1 MFNKIIINDDYVISL
16 CAIFQ
21 CSYLIDQASISNFE
35 NISDIEMLI
44 KSIYITKSLKTKDIY
59 YDETKLIDGLTSLKK
74 VLHGKNDASLL
85 NIQKYVLSSI
95 ILQKKINK
103 INNLKNLIRKKID
116 NYHNN
121 SMISENLNYQIKY
134 SEQIYK
140 EYISLIKPRV
150 IISGTKE
157 YLEKNSS
164 LIRALLLSSIRAAF
178 LWNELSGS
186 KWHLILKRKEIL
198 NKCDRLFI

>member
-1 MFNKIIINDDYVISL
+1 MFNKIVINDDYLTSL

-21 CSYLIDQASISNFE
+21 CSYLIDQVSISNFE
-35 NISDIEMLI
+35 NLSDIEMLI
-44 KSIYITKSLKTKDIY
+44 NSVYITESNAKEIY
-59 YDETKLIDGLTSLKK
+59 YNETKLIDGLITLKK
-74 VLHGKNDASLL
+74 ILNGKNDISLV
-85 NIQKYVLSSI
+85 NIQKYALSSI
-95 ILQKKINK
+95 ILEKKINK

-121 SMISENLNYQIKY
+121 SIMSENLNYQIEY

-140 EYISLIKPRV
+140 EHISLIKPKV

-178 LWNELSGS
+178 LWNELGGS
-186 KWHLILKRKEIL
+186 KWHLMFKRNEIL

>member
-21 CSYLIDQASISNFE
+21 CSYLIDQASVSNFE

>member
-1 MFNKIIINDDYVISL
+1 MFNKIIINDDYVISP

-35 NISDIEMLI
+35 NISDIEMLV
-44 KSIYITKSLKTKDIY
+44 KSIYITKSLKIKDIY

-74 VLHGKNDASLL
+74 VLDGKNDASLL

-140 EYISLIKPRV
+140 EYISLIKPRI

-178 LWNELSGS
+178 LWNKLSGS
-186 KWHLILKRKEIL
+186 KWHLIFKRKEIL